1 MNKKS
6 LLVSMVVSLT
16 ITACVS
22 TQPPAALPTF
32 PDVNIGSLPGTPDDI
47 SSIRSSKLLVAQGTK
62 TDVPEYVQTLFADNI
77 REFVID
83 SGSEVIDRQLAQR
96 FIDEIQLK
104 ENLAEDY
111 DAYEGP
117 VEAKFLVIPT
127 ITSYSWG
134 SEYEKSYTTKNK
146 KGESTRHPDECDYTG
161 RAKGNIQIRSLPSMQ
176 QILSVNLSALK
187 TSSQENPSSRK
198 CNDNGMVNGVIK
210 GAISELLEKGDDD
223 YVTLSKYVGSQGIV
237 TGAKQAEGKIY
248 FETNLGR
255 IHGAKAE
262 QAVAIYIEMD
272 GELVKIADGEF
283 VDKDNIFNRKSFI
296 AIEEEY
302 QSRIKRG
309 MIVMLSGECTNM
321 FCSIDNTINS
331 TIKSL
336 QK

>member
-6 LLVSMVVSLT
+6 LLVSMVATLT

-22 TQPPAALPTF
+22 TQPPTALPTF
-32 PDVNIGSLPGTPDDI
+32 PDVNIDSLPGTPDDLD
-47 SSIRSSKLLVAQGTK
+47 SIQSSKLLVAQGTK
-62 TDVPEYVQTLFADNI
+62 VGVPEYVQALFADSI
-77 REFVID
+77 REFIVD
-83 SGSEVIDRQLAQR
+83 SGSEVIDRQMAQR
-96 FIDEIQLK
+96 FMDEIQLK

-146 KGESTRHPDECDYTG
+146 DGESTRHPDECDYTG
-161 RAKGNIQIRSLPSMQ
+161 RAKGNIQIRSLPSMK
-176 QILSVNLSALK
+176 QILSVNLSGRNS
-187 TSSQENPSSRK
+187 TSQESPSSRK
-198 CNDNGMVNGVIK
+198 CNEGSMVNGVIK
-210 GAISELLEKGDDD
+210 GAIGELLEKGDDD
-223 YVTLSKYVGSQGIV
+223 YVTLSKYVGSQGII

-262 QAVAIYIEMD
+262 QAVAIYIKMG
-272 GELVKIADGEF
+272 GELVKVASGEL

-296 AIEEEY
+296 IVEEEY

-321 FCSIDNTINS
+321 FCSIDNK
-331 TIKSL
+331 IKSIT
-336 QK
+336 K

>member
-1 MNKKS
+1 MNRKS
-6 LLVSMVVSLT
+6 LLVSMVATLT

-22 TQPPAALPTF
+22 TQPPTALPTF
-32 PDVNIGSLPGTPDDI
+32 PDVNIDSLPGTPDDLD
-47 SSIRSSKLLVAQGTK
+47 SIQSSKLLVAQGTK
-62 TDVPEYVQTLFADNI
+62 VGVPEYVQALFADSI
-77 REFVID
+77 REFIVD
-83 SGSEVIDRQLAQR
+83 SGSEVIDRQMAQR
-96 FIDEIQLK
+96 FMDEIQLK

-146 KGESTRHPDECDYTG
+146 DGESTRHPDECDYTG
-161 RAKGNIQIRSLPSMQ
+161 RAKGNIQIRSLPSMK
-176 QILSVNLSALK
+176 QILSVNLSGRNS
-187 TSSQENPSSRK
+187 TSQESPSSRK
-198 CNDNGMVNGVIK
+198 CNEGSMVNGVIK
-210 GAISELLEKGDDD
+210 GAIGELLEKGDDD

-262 QAVAIYIEMD
+262 QAVAIYIKMG
-272 GELVKIADGEF
+272 GELVKVASGEL

-296 AIEEEY
+296 IVEEEY

-321 FCSIDNTINS
+321 FCSIDNK
-331 TIKSL
+331 IKSIT
-336 QK
+336 K

>member
-1 MNKKS
+1 
-6 LLVSMVVSLT
+6 MVATLT

-22 TQPPAALPTF
+22 TQPPTALPTF
-32 PDVNIGSLPGTPDDI
+32 PDVNIDSLPGTPDDLD
-47 SSIRSSKLLVAQGTK
+47 SIQSSKLLVAQGTK
-62 TDVPEYVQTLFADNI
+62 VGVPEYVQALFADSI
-77 REFVID
+77 REFIVD
-83 SGSEVIDRQLAQR
+83 SGSEVIDRQMAQR
-96 FIDEIQLK
+96 FMDEIQLK

-146 KGESTRHPDECDYTG
+146 DGESTRHPDECDYTG
-161 RAKGNIQIRSLPSMQ
+161 RAKGNIQIRSLPSMK
-176 QILSVNLSALK
+176 QILSVNLSGRNS
-187 TSSQENPSSRK
+187 TSQESPSSRK
-198 CNDNGMVNGVIK
+198 CNEGSMVNGVIK
-210 GAISELLEKGDDD
+210 GAIGELLEKGDDD

-262 QAVAIYIEMD
+262 QAVAIYLKMG
-272 GELVKIADGEF
+272 GELVKVAAGEL

-296 AIEEEY
+296 TVEEEH

-321 FCSIDNTINS
+321 FCSIDNTI
-331 TIKSL
+331 KSIT
-336 QK
+336 K

>member
-1 MNKKS
+1 MNKKN
-6 LLVSMVVSLT
+6 LLVSMVTALT
-16 ITACVS
+16 ITGCVS
-22 TQPPAALPTF
+22 TQSPTALPTF
-32 PDVNIGSLPGTPDDI
+32 PDVNIDSLPGTPDDLD
-47 SSIRSSKLLVAQGTK
+47 SIQSSKLLVAQGTK
-62 TDVPEYVQTLFADNI
+62 VGVPEYVQALFADSI
-77 REFVID
+77 REFVVD
-83 SGSEVIDRQLAQR
+83 SGSEVIDRQMAQR

-161 RAKGNIQIRSLPSMQ
+161 RAKGNIQIRSLPSMK
-176 QILSVNLSALK
+176 QILSVNLSGRK
-187 TSSQENPSSRK
+187 SSSQESPSSRK
-198 CNDNGMVNGVIK
+198 CNEGGMVNSVIK
-210 GAISELLEKGDDD
+210 GAIGELLEKGDDD

-262 QAVAIYIEMD
+262 QAVAIYLKMG
-272 GELVKIADGEF
+272 GELVKVAAGEL

-296 AIEEEY
+296 TVEEEH

-321 FCSIDNTINS
+321 FCSIDNTI
-331 TIKSL
+331 KSIT
-336 QK
+336 K

>member
-6 LLVSMVVSLT
+6 LLVSMVATLT

-22 TQPPAALPTF
+22 TQPPTALPTF
-32 PDVNIGSLPGTPDDI
+32 PDVNIDSLPGTPDDLD
-47 SSIRSSKLLVAQGTK
+47 SIQSSKLLVAQGTK
-62 TDVPEYVQTLFADNI
+62 VGVPEYVQALFADSI
-77 REFVID
+77 REFIVD
-83 SGSEVIDRQLAQR
+83 SGSEVIDRQMAQR
-96 FIDEIQLK
+96 FMDEIQLK

-146 KGESTRHPDECDYTG
+146 DGESTRHPDECDYTG
-161 RAKGNIQIRSLPSMQ
+161 RAKGNIQIRSLPSMK
-176 QILSVNLSALK
+176 QILSVNLSGRNS
-187 TSSQENPSSRK
+187 TSQESPSSRK
-198 CNDNGMVNGVIK
+198 CNEGSMVNGVIK
-210 GAISELLEKGDDD
+210 GAIGELLEKGDDD

-262 QAVAIYIEMD
+262 QAVAIYIKMG
-272 GELVKIADGEF
+272 GELVKVASGEL

-296 AIEEEY
+296 IVEEEY

-321 FCSIDNTINS
+321 FCSIDNK
-331 TIKSL
+331 IKSIT
-336 QK
+336 K

>member
-6 LLVSMVVSLT
+6 LLVSMVATLT

-22 TQPPAALPTF
+22 TQPPTALPTF
-32 PDVNIGSLPGTPDDI
+32 PDVNIDSLPGTPDDLG
-47 SSIRSSKLLVAQGTK
+47 SIQSSKLLVAQGTK
-62 TDVPEYVQTLFADNI
+62 VGVPEYVQALFADSI
-77 REFVID
+77 REFIVD
-83 SGSEVIDRQLAQR
+83 SGSEVIDRQMAQR
-96 FIDEIQLK
+96 FMDEIQLK

-146 KGESTRHPDECDYTG
+146 DGESTRHPDECDYTG
-161 RAKGNIQIRSLPSMQ
+161 RAKGNIQIRSLPSMK
-176 QILSVNLSALK
+176 QILSVNLSGRK
-187 TSSQENPSSRK
+187 SSSQESPSSRK
-198 CNDNGMVNGVIK
+198 CNEGSMVNGVIK
-210 GAISELLEKGDDD
+210 GAIGELLEKGDDD

-262 QAVAIYIEMD
+262 QAVAIYIKMG
-272 GELVKIADGEF
+272 GELVKVASGEL

-296 AIEEEY
+296 IVEEEY

-321 FCSIDNTINS
+321 FCSIDNK
-331 TIKSL
+331 IKSIT
-336 QK
+336 K